1 MIDGRADNLFI
12 SGGENVHCEEIEAVL
27 NQHPHVQVAIVIP
40 VQDSEFGAR
49 PVAVIRSEAE
59 WCQAIGDTWCQ
70 GKLEKF
76 KWPIMYCLLPDA
88 LLDGGIKVSRA
99 AVKAWLAAN
108 KRSSLRYKIKLSAAG

>member
-1 MIDGRADNLFI
+1 M
-12 SGGENVHCEEIEAVL
+12 L

-88 LLDGGIKVSRA
+88 LLDGELK
-99 AVKAWLAAN
+99 
-108 KRSSLRYKIKLSAAG
+108 SLVRR